1 MALLNL
7 FFLRG
12 IVNSPHGGGGVGAVL
27 ALLNLFF
34 LRGIVNSPHPEGV
47 WLLNGLWRC
56 GNKLIFFQFIVGKMA
71 VY

>member
-1 MALLNL
+1 M
-7 FFLRG
+7 
-12 IVNSPHGGGGVGAVL
+12 GGGGGGAVL